1 MFPLKLQK
9 FQGLSHQKS
18 KRLRDT
24 RFWLRGPGPRL
35 RSFLL
40 SPCPAHASMIGLGPG
55 LIAKNGLGKIEATGT
70 PKNALLGGDD
80 CATGMMGRALRES
93 VQI

>member
-1 MFPLKLQK
+1 
-9 FQGLSHQKS
+9 
-18 KRLRDT
+18 
-24 RFWLRGPGPRL
+24 
-35 RSFLL
+35 
-40 SPCPAHASMIGLGPG
+40 MIGLGPG

-93 VQI
+93 VQIAKTFSAKFIKIIDPRNQFFLNNW

>member
-1 MFPLKLQK
+1 MVE
-9 FQGLSHQKS
+9 
-18 KRLRDT
+18 
-24 RFWLRGPGPRL
+24 
-35 RSFLL
+35 RSRAKTKIIPVITMP
-40 SPCPAHASMIGLGPG
+40 SPCIYDWTGTWADSEKWTGHIT
-55 LIAKNGLGKIEATGT
+55 KIEATGT